1 MKVMKT
7 MLCKKWIILFAVS
20 FAFSALGC
28 SKAELPSEDYENGNV
43 DLLALRTR
51 VDSYAKDSLSDI
63 ERTSLLLMREEEKL
77 ARDVYNYLYGKWGS
91 RVFQNISS
99 SEQTHMDAVLML
111 LQKYGIE
118 DPVGSNEPGKFL
130 NNDLQKLYNQLTA
143 LGQKSVQDAF
153 NAGATIED
161 LDIYDLKR
169 ISKQVDNQDILLV
182 YGNLERGSRN
192 HMRAF
197 TRNIEKFN
205 ASYTPQYI
213 TREEY
218 DAIINSEMERGQY

>member
-1 MKVMKT
+1 MKT
-7 MLCKKWIILFAVS
+7 MLCKKWIFLFVVS
-20 FAFSALGC
+20 FAFSALAC
-28 SKAELPSEDYENGNV
+28 SKAEVPKEEYENGNV
-43 DLLALRTR
+43 DLLALRAR
-51 VDSYAKDSLSDI
+51 VDSYPKDSLNEI
-63 ERTSLLLMREEEKL
+63 EKSSMLLMREEEKL

-118 DPVGSNEPGKFL
+118 DPVGSNGPGVFR
-130 NNDLQKLYNQLTA
+130 NADLQKIYNQLVA
-143 LGQKSVQDAF
+143 LGEKSALDAF
-153 NAGATIED
+153 KAGATLED

-197 TRNIEKFN
+197 NRNMEKYSF
-205 ASYTPQYI
+205 SYTPQYI

>member
-1 MKVMKT
+1 MKT

-28 SKAELPSEDYENGNV
+28 SKAERPNEDYENGNV
-43 DLLALRTR
+43 DLLALRSR

-77 ARDVYNYLYGKWGS
+77 ARDVYNHLYGKWGS
-91 RVFQNISS
+91 RVFLNISS

-111 LQKYGIE
+111 LQKYGID

-130 NNDLQKLYNQLTA
+130 NADLQRMYNQLVA
-143 LGQKSVQDAF
+143 LGQKSALDAF
-153 NAGATIED
+153 KAGATIED

-169 ISKQVDNQDILLV
+169 ISKQVDNLDILLV

-205 ASYTPQYI
+205 SSYTPQYI